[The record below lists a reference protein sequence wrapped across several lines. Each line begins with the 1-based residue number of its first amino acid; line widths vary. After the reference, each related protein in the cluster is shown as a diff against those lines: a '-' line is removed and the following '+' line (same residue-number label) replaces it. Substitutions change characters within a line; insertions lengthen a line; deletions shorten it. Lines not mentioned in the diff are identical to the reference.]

1 MNIEI
6 KILNDSAV
14 MPTRGSKYAA
24 GYDLYAAIEN
34 PVDIQPHDTVK
45 IGTGIAVALPS
56 GTFGGIFPRSGIA
69 TKRGLRCANCVGA
82 IDEDYR
88 GELIVAVHNDT
99 TEMQTITP
107 QERIAQLIVM
117 PYINFD
123 FTEVKELSKT
133 ERGEGGF
140 GSSGTH

>member
-1 MNIEI
+1 MI
-6 KILNDSAV
+6 
-14 MPTRGSKYAA
+14 
-24 GYDLYAAIEN
+24 
-34 PVDIQPHDTVK
+34 
-45 IGTGIAVALPS
+45 
-56 GTFGGIFPRSGIA
+56 
-69 TKRGLRCANCVGA
+69 

-117 PYINFD
+117 PYINFN